1 MIGATRSIVALVAWW
16 CSTWHQE
23 LASFLVL
30 VLVRRLR
37 FRLLL
42 SWGSP
47 PARVIIET
55 CLVETEN
62 WSVSFFLVCVLRL
75 LVLALGLGARL
86 SKS

>member
-30 VLVRRLR
+30 VFFVRRLR

-42 SWGSP
+42 SWGSSP

-75 LVLALGLGARL
+75 LVLA
-86 SKS
+86 